1 MPNCL
6 LEWLHNFISHQ
17 QFLVIL
23 FLLSSVT
30 FDGITIFILAIL
42 MCVQWYLIVILISSS
57 RRGRQ
62 RMRWLDGIT
71 DSMDVSLSELW
82 ELVMDRDAWHA
93 AVHGVAKSW
102 TWLGDWTELNWMT
115 NNVEH
120 LFMYIICHLY
130 ILFSDMS
137 VYIFCLF
144 SNWIFFF

>member
-30 FDGITIFILAIL
+30 FDGVTIFILAIL
-42 MCVQWYLIVILISSS
+42 MCVQWYLIVTLISSS
-57 RRGRQ
+57 WRGQ

-71 DSMDVSLSELW
+71 DSMDLSLSELQEW
-82 ELVMDRDAWHA
+82 VMDREAWRA
-93 AVHGVAKSW
+93 AIHGVAKGR
-102 TWLGDWTELNWMT
+102 TQLGDWTELNWMT
-115 NNVEH
+115 NDVEH
-120 LFMYIICHLY
+120 LFMCIICHLY

>member
-30 FDGITIFILAIL
+30 FDGITLFIVAIL

-71 DSMDVSLSELW
+71 DSMDVSLSELQ
-82 ELVMDRDAWHA
+82 ELVMDREAWRA
-93 AVHGVAKSW
+93 AVHGVARSW
-102 TWLGDWTELNWMT
+102 TRL
-115 NNVEH
+115 
-120 LFMYIICHLY
+120 
-130 ILFSDMS
+130 SD
-137 VYIFCLF
+137 
-144 SNWIFFF
+144 